1 MKKILI
7 LTFAIIGFLG
17 CKKKEVEMKSTSP
30 EIIFLKLV
38 NTNGIDLINGTMNP
52 VLVEDISLEYL
63 IDGKRV
69 IPSPI
74 SAFLDKPEPPLR
86 ITSFYN
92 PNVFNGKIISFYPN
106 ISTDQTTL
114 KSTSYLTIRD
124 KGTYKVEVELI
135 KAGFNATNGKVWVD
149 GVLLREDRTGGDKPI
164 TLQLN

>member
-1 MKKILI
+1 MKKFILI
-7 LTFAIIGFLG
+7 ALTAFSLLG
-17 CKKKEVEMKSTSP
+17 CKKKEVEMNSTSP
-30 EIIFLKLV
+30 EVIFLKLV

-74 SAFLDKPEPPLR
+74 SAFLDKPELPLR

-114 KSTSYLTIRD
+114 KSTSYLTIKN

-164 TLQLN
+164 TLQVN